1 MENIILFDD
10 ETRDFLL
17 PLTFT
22 RPVAELRIG
31 ILTISEKWAK
41 HLGGKVSW
49 ITEDYLSELYPIKIA
64 SDNLVISSSWI
75 PNDQLARLVK
85 QLEPNEALLD
95 NDSLV
100 AARLG
105 AEQFDRLVKN
115 ESIDELTG
123 YELSNTQTNRI
134 ANIWDIIR
142 LNAAEIESDYEF
154 LTKGK
159 ESERIN
165 DSNNIIGRN
174 QVFLGEKVTMDFAT
188 INATDGPVFIDGG
201 ATVMEGAII
210 KGPVAICSNAIIKMG
225 AKIYGGTTIGPFSKA
240 GGEIGNS
247 ILTGY
252 SNKGHDGYLGD
263 SVLGEW
269 CNIGADSNTS
279 NLKNNYQ
286 NIKLWSYPDKK
297 FIPSGM
303 QFAGLFMGDHSKC
316 GINSMFNTGTVMGVS
331 CNIYGSGFPRTFIPS
346 FTWGGASG
354 FKTYRFDKALE
365 TMKLVMKRRSKTM
378 SEQEEKMYQTVYEKT
393 SAFRKD

>member
-41 HLGGKVSW
+41 RLGGKVSW

-188 INATDGPVFIDGG
+188 INATDGPVFIEEG

-210 KGPVAICSNAIIKMG
+210 KGPVAICKNAIIKMG